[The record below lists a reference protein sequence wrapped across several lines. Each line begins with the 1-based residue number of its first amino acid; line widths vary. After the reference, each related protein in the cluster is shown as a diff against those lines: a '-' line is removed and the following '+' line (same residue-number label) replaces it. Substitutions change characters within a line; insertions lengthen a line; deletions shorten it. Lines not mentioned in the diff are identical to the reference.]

1 MDRDKELREVGL
13 RVTAPRLKILR
24 VLEVGTRRHFCAED
38 VYRALLE
45 EGEEINL
52 ATVYRVLTQFEAAG
66 LVARHNF
73 AGTHSSFEID
83 SGQHHDHI
91 VCVRCG
97 RVDEFVDKTIEAR
110 QEEIARQVGYEITD
124 HALYLYGICAKCRA
138 PGKPDRTEASRV

>member
-13 RVTAPRLKILR
+13 RVTVPRLKILR
-24 VLEVGTRRHFCAED
+24 VLEAGARRHFCAED
-38 VYRALLE
+38 IYRALLD

-66 LVARHNF
+66 LVTRHKF

-110 QEEIARQVGYEITD
+110 QEEIARRIGYEITD
-124 HALYLYGICAKCRA
+124 HALYLYGICAKCRVEGEQERIETA
-138 PGKPDRTEASRV
+138 PG